1 MKRCLNGLFAAS
13 IYWLPLAL
21 WASTTDPYKEV
32 NLGWERFGSVYAR
45 IVDSYY
51 ASLDDQEIMQAAIE
65 GMLDQ
70 LDSYSQFYDEEGLR
84 QLRQDTTGK
93 FAGLGITVAIKDHYP
108 IILSPIEDTP
118 AFRAGLRTGD
128 MIISIEGNDT
138 RDLSLDAIVDALR
151 GEPGTP
157 VRITIA
163 HRVGGKERDV
173 LIVREII
180 EVKSVSLV
188 EVIGEEIGYISM
200 RQTRFSERTS
210 EEVEQAIRDLIA
222 DNVKGI
228 ILDLRGNP
236 GGLLTQATQVADL
249 FLPKGAP
256 IVSIRERDG
265 RREQTK
271 ASQRRPVGGNLP
283 LVVLI
288 DDSSASASE
297 IVAGAIQD
305 NDRGVLIGT
314 SSFGKGSVQT
324 IFDLHEMAGSALKL
338 TTALYY
344 TPSGRS
350 IHKEYSGLADQANR
364 IRVKDHKLPAALVMD
379 VILEAGDEEA
389 ALSSLQARFDI
400 DISTAQTL
408 LTSRLVDLVG
418 MESKTSASGVDSL
431 DKPNQYLTKRGRIVF
446 GGGGINPDISVVS
459 KRSSRYVN
467 NLERRRL
474 FFDFVIDYTAS
485 DSLGAGS
492 IQVDEQMLNSFKEFV
507 RLANEK
513 DEYVLGS
520 NQLISLRKM
529 VDEMGWKEASP
540 LLSELER
547 AFERERGEGFT
558 EVLEPEIRLGLK
570 RELVLRFDGKRAQQL
585 LDLQNDAQLDK
596 AVAVLGDLSR
606 YKETLVGRD

>member
-1 MKRCLNGLFAAS
+1 MKRCFYGLFVAF
-13 IYWLPLAL
+13 IYSSPMAL
-21 WASTTDPYKEV
+21 WASPTDPYKEV
-32 NLGWERFGSVYAR
+32 NLGWERFGAVYAR

-51 ASLDDQEIMQAAIE
+51 ASLDNQEIMQAAIE

-108 IILSPIEDTP
+108 IIISPIEDTP
-118 AFRAGLRTGD
+118 ASRAGLRTGD

-157 VRITIA
+157 VRITIT
-163 HRVGGKERDV
+163 HRVGGKKRDV
-173 LIVREII
+173 SIVREII
-180 EVKSVSLV
+180 EIKSVSLV
-188 EVIGEEIGYISM
+188 EVIEEEIGYISM

-210 EEVEQAIRDLIA
+210 EEVEQAVRDLIA
-222 DNVKGI
+222 KNVKGI

-265 RREQTK
+265 RREETK

-324 IFDLHEMAGSALKL
+324 IFDLNERARSALKL

-350 IHKEYSGLADQANR
+350 IHKEYSGQADQANR
-364 IRVKDHKLPAALVMD
+364 IKVEDHELPAALAMD

-400 DISTAQTL
+400 DLGTAQTL
-408 LTSRLVDLVG
+408 LASRLVDLVG
-418 MESKTSASGVDSL
+418 MESKPPASRVDSL
-431 DKPNQYLTKRGRIVF
+431 DGPDQYTTKRGRTVF
-446 GGGGINPDISVVS
+446 GGGGINPDISVAA
-459 KRSSRYVN
+459 RRPSRYVH

-474 FFDFVIDYTAS
+474 FFDFVIDYTSS
-485 DSLGAGS
+485 DSLEADS
-492 IQVDEQMLNSFKEFV
+492 IQVDESMLDSFKEFV

-513 DEYVLGS
+513 DDYNLGS
-520 NQLISLRKM
+520 NQLISLREM
-529 VDEMGWKEASP
+529 VDEMGWKEAGP
-540 LLSELER
+540 LLGELEQ
-547 AFERERGEGFT
+547 AFDKERSEGFT
-558 EVLEPEIRLGLK
+558 EGLEPEIRLGLE
-570 RELVLRFDGKRAQQL
+570 RELVLRIKGKKAQQL
-585 LDLQNDAQLDK
+585 LDLQNDTQLEK
-596 AVAVLGDLSR
+596 AVAVLSDVSG
-606 YKETLVGRD
+606 YKETLADSD